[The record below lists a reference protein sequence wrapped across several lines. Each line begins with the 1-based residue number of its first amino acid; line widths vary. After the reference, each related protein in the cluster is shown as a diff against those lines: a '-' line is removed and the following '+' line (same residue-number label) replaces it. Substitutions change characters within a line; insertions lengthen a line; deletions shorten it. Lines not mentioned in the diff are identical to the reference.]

1 MKELVGKAR
10 SMASSSS
17 AISPLSN
24 AQGLVQRA
32 QQCCQG
38 NSRRQ
43 VPGPQVFHGGVS
55 APLMS
60 GPTRQFIAT
69 VDASDTRTAV
79 CSPCIHLESY
89 FVYHKTTVESVA

>member
-10 SMASSSS
+10 SMTSSSS

-24 AQGLVQRA
+24 AQGLIQRA

-38 NSRRQ
+38 NSRQ
-43 VPGPQVFHGGVS
+43 VPGPQAFHGDAS

-60 GPTRQFIAT
+60 GPTRQFIPT
-69 VDASDTRTAV
+69 VDASNTRTAV

-89 FVYHKTTVESVA
+89 FVYHK